1 MDKYDDLG
9 LEASKFIEDLNM
21 YEASRDG
28 LFRVRRDAE
37 NNPDFEETRKVFASK
52 MAKIHMQK
60 QQEEMAKNSLAA
72 RINGS
77 HAKVSENTKDR
88 PPISNVSFRQGSIS
102 EAAAK
107 PPIMSGPMTVNA
119 SVNPYIFHEGQKH
132 HPVSLHDGAS
142 MRGYVNSS
150 ETKETGN
157 AYNPIPVPARA
168 ASSTSPPGT
177 WKAGNTSQ
185 TPPSPPASSSCS
197 AGSPGVTLNPQSFAK
212 SGKSL
217 SQSPTGTYR
226 APGDAQNQPQQT
238 NPDHCQPVLHQWSA
252 SGPTQNGVPHITCTS
267 TPSPAQVTPP
277 SLFLAGK
284 QPETAQPKSIA
295 PSSSVPVVSALDDC
309 SSPSRALKLP
319 CQSLHVQ
326 ADQGPSVAEIKLE
339 ALTERLEKEMDVLP
353 NAEHFGKHSVI
364 TASVFFY
371 FFHIWKLYLTAC

>member
-28 LFRVRRDAE
+28 LFRVRRDGE

-72 RINGS
+72 RINGN

-88 PPISNVSFRQGSIS
+88 PPISNVSFKQGS

-107 PPIMSGPMTVNA
+107 PPIMSGPMTGNA
-119 SVNPYIFHEGQKH
+119 SVNPYIPYEGQKH

-142 MRGYVNSS
+142 TRAYVNSYD
-150 ETKETGN
+150 TKETGN

-168 ASSTSPPGT
+168 ASSTSPTGT
-177 WKAGNTSQ
+177 WNAGNTSQ
-185 TPPSPPASSSCS
+185 TPSSPPASSSCS
-197 AGSPGVTLNPQSFAK
+197 AGSPGVSLKPQSFAK

-226 APGDAQNQPQQT
+226 APGDTHHQHQQT
-238 NPDHCQPVLHQWSA
+238 SPGHCQPGTTQWSA
-252 SGPTQNGVPHITCTS
+252 SGPTQNGVPHNTS
-267 TPSPAQVTPP
+267 MSTTPSSAQVTPP
-277 SLFLAGK
+277 SLLSGAK
-284 QPETAQPKSIA
+284 QAETPQLKSIA
-295 PSSSVPVVSALDDC
+295 YTPSSPVVSALDEC

-319 CQSLHVQ
+319 CQSLHVPT
-326 ADQGPSVAEIKLE
+326 DQGPSVAEIKLE

-353 NAEHFGKHSVI
+353 NAEYFGKHNVI

-371 FFHIWKLYLTAC
+371 LFFHICNCI